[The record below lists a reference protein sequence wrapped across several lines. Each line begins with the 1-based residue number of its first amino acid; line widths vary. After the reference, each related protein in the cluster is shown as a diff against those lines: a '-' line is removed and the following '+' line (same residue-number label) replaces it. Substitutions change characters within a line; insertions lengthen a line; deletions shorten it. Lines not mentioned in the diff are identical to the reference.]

1 MTDMRMVI
9 KGIGV
14 VGAFGSGIDA
24 LATAIVDGIRPPLS
38 TAEVITK
45 EGTGRLSVYRART
58 EGLEE
63 FFAKRELRRIDHYA
77 KMALLAAS
85 LALKDAKVSGQR
97 QGTTGIIVATGYG
110 PHRTTFGFLDTFVK
124 EGNNFASPTLFAS
137 SVHNAAAAYAAIL
150 FGERGPSL
158 TVSQLE
164 MSVSSALLT
173 AWCWLA
179 EGRVDS
185 VLFGAVDEYSDVLG
199 YCWKRYF
206 GVQETSQAEMRPLDF
221 ERQSAIPGEG
231 SVFFLLRRNENQGRY
246 GCIRGVD
253 MGFADCGRIDLPETD
268 LLFLGA
274 DGMRETGRLYPPH
287 LSGKNNFLCHAPTY
301 GSLPIGPAFD
311 IAIAAHEIGDG
322 AYLETNAEALPEK
335 TIGCLKIGRQGEFSL
350 VMLARE

>member
-1 MTDMRMVI
+1 
-9 KGIGV
+9 
-14 VGAFGSGIDA
+14 
-24 LATAIVDGIRPPLS
+24 
-38 TAEVITK
+38 
-45 EGTGRLSVYRART
+45 
-58 EGLEE
+58 
-63 FFAKRELRRIDHYA
+63 
-77 KMALLAAS
+77 MALLAAS

-150 FGERGPSL
+150 FRERGPSL
-158 TVSQLE
+158 TVSQFE

-173 AWCWLA
+173 AWCWLE

-206 GVQETSQAEMRPLDF
+206 GIQETSQAEMRPLDF

-231 SVFFLLRRNENQGRY
+231 SVFFVLTGHGNHGRY
-246 GCIRGVD
+246 GCITGVH
-253 MGFADCGRIDLPETD
+253 MGFADHGKLDMPEEG
-268 LLFLGA
+268 LLILGA
-274 DGMRETGRLYPPH
+274 DGHKGTGRLYAPYAA
-287 LSGKNNFLCHAPTY
+287 GKEDLFCHTPSY

-311 IAIAAHEIGDG
+311 IAIAADRIGLSG
-322 AYLETNAEALPEK
+322 TSPPEK
-335 TIGCLKIGRQGEFSL
+335 IGCLKIGGEGELCL
-350 VMLARE
+350 VTLARE